1 MLTFANKG
9 ARGWA
14 RALMIVMLSLSLT
27 LSMPAK
33 PAMALVTVP
42 TIDVKG
48 VPVWIKQLV
57 EQVATKLINMA
68 MQKLMQEANKALGK
82 VANMPMLAEIL
93 KPTLDGISQDLTGM
107 LTRGSNDLL
116 GNIFR
121 SPQQNFQDCM
131 GNIACTSNIQLSNN
145 FTASFSSPAF
155 NNTNTDFTVLSPA
168 QLPAGLSQYGSIA
181 GQASYPL
188 AFAAPPVQDGG
199 FYTADLTNGASIKF
213 SLPSGTNVGSMTSL
227 PANVA
232 FTTTDA
238 SVSPDFLKTMNLNVG
253 NGALTFSNVSVDG
266 GNPYTM
272 TASAPLRQAI
282 DRANSTNEVQTV
294 NGIEVKPGLTVGSDG
309 KIGGDIATALNFG
322 GAQVSATVGANGVSN
337 LSVGDLSKALCPNL
351 TEADKLGGKVCGAAQ
366 TAISGLLGCVSGGN
380 IGNCA
385 KNVGQNVAKS
395 LLGGIGQALGGA
407 LKGGGQSNSGLQ
419 VEAGQQALFAQY
431 FCAPNDNTPE
441 CIAQKTALR
450 NADLAFKTTEHI
462 ANVRAWQVKFP
473 EIKKDIDKNIGK
485 LMQKCDGGNA
495 NCIAAAQLF
504 QKQAYED
511 LNNAKDVIWLK
522 SQELDA
528 LARLPLLPTAIPP
541 KG

>member
-14 RALMIVMLSLSLT
+14 RALIIVMLSLSLT

-33 PAMALVTVP
+33 PAMALATVP

-48 VPVWIKQLV
+48 VPVWMKQLV

-131 GNIACTSNIQLSNN
+131 NSFACTSNIQLSND
-145 FTASFSSPAF
+145 FTASFKSADYADAF
-155 NNTNTDFTVLSPA
+155 QVTTPSA
-168 QLPAGLSQYGSIA
+168 LPAALKNSFNFGDIA
-181 GQASYPL
+181 GVAVAPIQLAGPATQISPNVWEGVTRSGGDTVTFAYSGSASPIT
-188 AFAAPPVQDGG
+188 VSQ
-199 FYTADLTNGASIKF
+199 GAY
-213 SLPSGTNVGSMTSL
+213 
-227 PANVA
+227 
-232 FTTTDA
+232 FTTPDA

-282 DRANSTNEVQTV
+282 DRANSTGTVQTV

-322 GAQVSATVGANGVSN
+322 GAPVSATVGTNGSN
-337 LSVGDLSKALCPNL
+337 LSVRDLSKALCPNL

-385 KNVGQNVAKS
+385 QGVGKNVAQG

-419 VEAGQQALFAQY
+419 VQAAEQALFAQY
-431 FCAPNDNTPE
+431 FCPENDNTPQ

-450 NADLAFKTTEHI
+450 NADLAYSATAYI
-462 ANVRAWQVKFP
+462 ANAKAWQVKFP
-473 EIKKDIDKNIGK
+473 QIKADCDKAVAKATKNGDANSLQAGK
-485 LMQKCDGGNA
+485 IIQIQCYNGM
-495 NCIAAAQLF
+495 
-504 QKQAYED
+504 
-511 LNNAKDVIWLK
+511 DVAFKNL
-522 SQELDA
+522 ELEESIVRMKNYIVTA
-528 LARLPLLPTAIPP
+528 PTAISP